1 MPSIS
6 RFYGITIWM
15 YWNEGHHGRPH
26 FHAYYGEHEAS
37 FDLAGEIIVG
47 SLPKRALRLVQDW
60 ADRAR
65 ETLAS
70 GSHPRFGQH
79 ADDLLADWERVVN
92 EEPLEPIAP
101 LR

>member
-6 RFYGITIWM
+6 HFYGITIWM
-15 YWNEGHHGRPH
+15 YWNEGHHSRPH

-60 ADRAR
+60 A
-65 ETLAS
+65 ELY
-70 GSHPRFGQH
+70 
-79 ADDLLADWERVVN
+79 ADDLLADWERVVKKQ
-92 EEPLEPIAP
+92 PLKPIPP